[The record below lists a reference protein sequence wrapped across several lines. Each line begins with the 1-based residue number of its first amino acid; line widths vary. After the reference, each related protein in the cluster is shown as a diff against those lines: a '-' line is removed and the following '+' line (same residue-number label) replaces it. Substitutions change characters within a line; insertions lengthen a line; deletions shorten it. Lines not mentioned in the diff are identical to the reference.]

1 MDELQALRPQDVDAV
16 LPAQPPAHDVVK
28 TVKGLDFKGVVSAVP
43 QAHGLG
49 PAVAVMAVAAQ
60 HRISLKVQLRIAAQL
75 PVAIGVQGKAAGNE
89 LETGMAMPDNFHQ
102 KTSPG
107 PTFTAARSHLKLKS

>member
-1 MDELQALRPQDVDAV
+1 
-16 LPAQPPAHDVVK
+16 PAQPPAHDVVK

-60 HRISLKVQLRIAAQL
+60 HRISLKVQLRIAAQF
-75 PVAIGVQGKAAGNE
+75 PVAIGVQHQGKAAGNE

-107 PTFTAARSHLKLKS
+107 STCTAARSHLKLKS